1 MDPMQILVLAATQ
14 GATEFLPVS
23 SSGHLALLPA
33 VFGWP
38 DQGLPLDV
46 AVHFGTLG
54 AVCAYLRRDLRRVLR
69 ALAFPGAR
77 DAAARRLA
85 LHLAVATCPVAV
97 AGLAVFVAAGDA
109 LRDAEVIAW
118 ATIGFG
124 LLLYAADRAGAA
136 ARRLDGMTVWDAV
149 GIGVCQVFALIP
161 GASRAGVTITAARL
175 LGFDRREAARF
186 SMLLSIP
193 TVLAAAALAATGLA
207 RADAAAW
214 RDAALAAALAF
225 AAALVAIALLMKW
238 LRRSGFAPF
247 VVWRLVLGA
256 ALLAWLHL

>member
-1 MDPMQILVLAATQ
+1 MDPVQILVLAVTQ
-14 GATEFLPVS
+14 GVTEFLPVS

-38 DQGLPLDV
+38 DQGLLLDV

-54 AVCAYLRRDLRRVLR
+54 AVCAYLRGDLRRVLR
-69 ALAFPGAR
+69 ALASPGAR

-97 AGLAVFVAAGDA
+97 AGLAVFVAAGDV

-124 LLLYAADRAGAA
+124 LLLYVADRAGGA
-136 ARRLDGMTVWDAV
+136 ARRLDGMTLWDAL

-161 GASRAGVTITAARL
+161 GASRAGVAITAARL

-193 TVLAAAALAATGLA
+193 TVLAAAALAAAGLA

-225 AAALVAIALLMKW
+225 AAALAAIALLMRW